1 MNMMPTSCNTSTK
14 CCRRKNRHILSIW
27 TDMDANYYSNYLRG
41 YLTDAGDVRKDD
53 EDFISARADAASEE
67 YEVQCRG
74 GAPPA
79 CAQELA
85 MSVLMEG
92 LD

>member
-1 MNMMPTSCNTSTK
+1 
-14 CCRRKNRHILSIW
+14 
-27 TDMDANYYSNYLRG
+27 MDANYYSNYLKD
-41 YLTDAGDVRKDD
+41 YLTEVNDQRKDD

-67 YEVQCRG
+67 YEVQRRA

-85 MSVLMEG
+85 MEVLMEG
-92 LD
+92 LE

>member
-1 MNMMPTSCNTSTK
+1 
-14 CCRRKNRHILSIW
+14 
-27 TDMDANYYSNYLRG
+27 MDANYYTTYLRA
-41 YLTDAGDVRKDD
+41 YLTNAGDVRQDD

-67 YEVQCRG
+67 YEVQPRA

-85 MSVLMEG
+85 MTVLMEG
-92 LD
+92 LE

>member
-1 MNMMPTSCNTSTK
+1 MMPTTCDTSTK
-14 CCRRKNRHILSIW
+14 CCRRKRTRTQIILI
-27 TDMDANYYSNYLRG
+27 DMNGNYYSNYLKD
-41 YLTDAGDVRKDD
+41 YLTEVNDQRKDD
-53 EDFISARADAASEE
+53 EDFITSRADAASEE
-67 YEVQCRG
+67 YEVQRRA

-85 MSVLMEG
+85 MAVLMEG

>member
-1 MNMMPTSCNTSTK
+1 MMPTTCDTSTK

-27 TDMDANYYSNYLRG
+27 TDMDANYYSNYLRD
-41 YLTDAGDVRKDD
+41 YLAAAGDMRKDD
-53 EDFISARADAASEE
+53 DDFISARADAASEE

-74 GAPPA
+74 GAPPP

-85 MSVLMEG
+85 MAVLMEG
-92 LD
+92 FD

>member
-1 MNMMPTSCNTSTK
+1 
-14 CCRRKNRHILSIW
+14 
-27 TDMDANYYSNYLRG
+27 MDANYYSNYLKD
-41 YLTDAGDVRKDD
+41 YLTEINDQRKDD

-67 YEVQCRG
+67 YEVQRRA

-79 CAQELA
+79 YAQELA
-85 MSVLMEG
+85 MAVLMEG

>member
-1 MNMMPTSCNTSTK
+1 
-14 CCRRKNRHILSIW
+14 
-27 TDMDANYYSNYLRG
+27 MDANYYSNYLKD
-41 YLTDAGDVRKDD
+41 YLKEVNDRRKDD

-67 YEVQCRG
+67 YEVQCRA

-85 MSVLMEG
+85 MTVLMEG
-92 LD
+92 LE

>member
-1 MNMMPTSCNTSTK
+1 MMPNSCNTSTK
-14 CCRRKNRHILSIW
+14 CCRRKRTHIQIIL
-27 TDMDANYYSNYLRG
+27 TNMDVNYYSNYLRT
-41 YLTDAGDVRKDD
+41 YLTDAGDMRKDD

-67 YEVQCRG
+67 YEVQRRA

-85 MSVLMEG
+85 MTVLMEG
-92 LD
+92 LE

>member
-1 MNMMPTSCNTSTK
+1 MMPNSCNTSTK
-14 CCRRKNRHILSIW
+14 CCRRKRTHIQIIL
-27 TDMDANYYSNYLRG
+27 TNMDVNYYSNYLRT
-41 YLTDAGDVRKDD
+41 YLTDAGDMRKDD

-67 YEVQCRG
+67 YEVQRRA

-85 MSVLMEG
+85 MAVLMEG
-92 LD
+92 LG

>member
-1 MNMMPTSCNTSTK
+1 
-14 CCRRKNRHILSIW
+14 
-27 TDMDANYYSNYLRG
+27 MDANYYSNYLKD
-41 YLTDAGDVRKDD
+41 YLTEVNDQRKDD

-67 YEVQCRG
+67 YEVQRRV

-92 LD
+92 FE